1 MNETHDTEPPSTSAP
16 AVPELSAS
24 ELRLERERYAL
35 DIERLGLER
44 ERLETERM
52 RLERERELYGAGGSN
67 ALRVGMGVFVFAV
80 VVVLALGLLFGY
92 TAGVDFGREQSPP
105 PRRIQINRSFV
116 EALRIGMPPADASA
130 SERDGD
136 YYSAPAPWFTL
147 YTRPASSKA
156 FGNLPMVR

>member
-1 MNETHDTEPPSTSAP
+1 MNETHDTESPASNEPS
-16 AVPELSAS
+16 VPELSAS

-52 RLERERELYGAGGSN
+52 RLQRERELYGAGGSN
-67 ALRVGMGVFVFAV
+67 SLRVGMGVFVFAV

-116 EALRIGMPPADASA
+116 EALGIGMPSPAASA
-130 SERDGD
+130 GERDGD
-136 YYSAPAPWFTL
+136 SYSAPAPWFTL
-147 YTRPASSKA
+147 YTRPASSEA
-156 FGNLPMVR
+156 FGNQPIVR

>member
-1 MNETHDTEPPSTSAP
+1 MSETPTTEQPSSEP

-52 RLERERELYGAGGSN
+52 RLERERELYGSGGSS
-67 ALRVGMGVFVFAV
+67 ALHVGMGVFAFAV
-80 VVVLALGLLFGY
+80 LVVLVLGLLFGY

-105 PRRIQINRSFV
+105 PRRIQIGRDFV
-116 EALRIGMPPADASA
+116 EALRLGGPATSDRAGESCGEA
-130 SERDGD
+130 YD
-136 YYSAPAPWFTL
+136 APAPWFTL
-147 YTRPASSKA
+147 YARPKSTEAC
-156 FGNLPMVR
+156 GNLTMLR